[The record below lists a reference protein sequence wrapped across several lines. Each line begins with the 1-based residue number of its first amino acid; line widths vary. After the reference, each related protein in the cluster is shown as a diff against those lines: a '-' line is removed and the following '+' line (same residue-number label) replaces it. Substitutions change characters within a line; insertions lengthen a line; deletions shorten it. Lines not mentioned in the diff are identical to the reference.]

1 MDGGRVSA
9 CSRLLLLCSQ
19 ILGCFSAA
27 FLPHSSLCLSPHEH
41 GSGLSPALLL
51 CIILCPPT
59 PPLDPPGK
67 PLPLVWAQLRSPQS
81 IPLEGAAGVGA
92 GTLSSKDPDLVL
104 I

>member
-67 PLPLVWAQLRSPQS
+67 PLPLVWAQLRSPQRDA
-81 IPLEGAAGVGA
+81 PLEGAAGVQG
-92 GTLSSKDPDLVL
+92 P
-104 I
+104 